1 MKKLESEIVNLQ
13 VLADV
18 KIDSRQA
25 ETLKSKKIYFR
36 EYACIKA
43 KGALVRS
50 RYQNLTEMD
59 ASSKKNFSLENK
71 NGQCN
76 SLFIV

>member
-25 ETLKSKKIYFR
+25 ETLKSKKSI
-36 EYACIKA
+36 
-43 KGALVRS
+43 
-50 RYQNLTEMD
+50 
-59 ASSKKNFSLENK
+59 LENM
-71 NGQCN
+71 
-76 SLFIV
+76 LV